1 MPITRLLIDGVIP
14 GSQSLKDKRRVLNS
28 IRDRYGKKTHL
39 AMAEVGEQDKWQ
51 RVELLFV
58 AAGSSAMR
66 NRQALN
72 RLVDALDEDGILQ
85 ILNAGLEDLE

>member
-1 MPITRLLIDGVIP
+1 MPITRLLIDGIVP

-28 IRDRYGKKTHL
+28 IRDRYGKNPHL

-51 RVELLFV
+51 RVELVFV
-58 AAGSSAMR
+58 SAGSCAMR

-72 RLVDALDEDGILQ
+72 QLVDALDEEGMLQ
-85 ILNAGLEDLE
+85 ILEARLEDLE